1 MREFYGFMLAA
12 LAAAWFCQYTRFS
25 FDGKVIGRRDSNSIA
40 EFALFAI
47 LTLFIGLRRY
57 YNDTGTYKA
66 GYDDLAPLAEYLEHF
81 DFSLG
86 DHVGF
91 ELVNAW
97 LKSLD
102 VSTQGFLLFYAAIS
116 VGLSLYF
123 IKKHSCNFLVSVF
136 LFFTTNMYFMPAAA
150 MKQYVAVIIGM
161 LSIPCVVKK
170 QWLRFLLLVGIAT
183 LFHPYA
189 LMYLLFPL
197 LQFRPWSA
205 RTYLLLF
212 VTVIIGFSLE
222 SLFSTIIDITSLI
235 GKGYT
240 EEDLVGEGINLLRVL
255 VCNVPLILSFLFRGH
270 LFRDSTKEEN
280 LMINLAMINGAIM
293 FVGLFGTAIYF
304 SRLAN
309 YFTITQCIV
318 LPWLISRL
326 PMNRRDKRL
335 VTVCMVVGYMGFFL
349 YANKSFDSGFSRI
362 TLLEYLLNHV
372 FHNI

>member
-1 MREFYGFMLAA
+1 MLAA

-25 FDGKVIGRRDSNSIA
+25 FNGKVIGRRDSNSVA
-40 EFALFAI
+40 EFVLFAI

-57 YNDTGTYKA
+57 YNDTGAYRA
-66 GYDDLAPLAEYLEHF
+66 VYENSVALAEYLEHF
-81 DFSLG
+81 EFSLG

-102 VSTQGFLLFYAAIS
+102 VSTQGFLLFYAAVS

-123 IKKHSCNFLVSVF
+123 IKKHSCNFLISVF

-150 MKQYVAVIIGM
+150 MKQYVAVILGM
-161 LSIPCVVKK
+161 LSVSCVIKK
-170 QWLRFLLLVGIAT
+170 QWIRFLLLVGIAT

-197 LQFRPWSA
+197 LQFRPWSV

-212 VTVIIGFSLE
+212 VTVVIGFSLE
-222 SLFSTIIDITSLI
+222 VLFDTIIDITTMI
-235 GKGYT
+235 GKGYS

-255 VCNVPLILSFLFRGH
+255 VSNVPLFLSFLFRGH
-270 LFRDSTKEEN
+270 LFRNSTKEEN
-280 LMINLAMINGAIM
+280 LLINLSMVNGAIM

-309 YFTITQCIV
+309 YFTIAQCIA

-326 PMNRRDKRL
+326 PMKRQDKQL
-335 VTVCMVVGYMGFFL
+335 ITLCMMVCYMGFFL
-349 YANKSFDSGFSRI
+349 YANQSFDAGFSRI
-362 TLLEYLLNHV
+362 TLQTYLSDYV
-372 FHNI
+372 FNGV